1 MAVAGTEIMVKVVA
15 ENNQFRLRN
24 TANHTVYF
32 TDGQILVVGVSVFL
46 NHYNPQ
52 VHSIPLNMFDN
63 SIIIIT

>member
-52 VHSIPLNMFDN
+52 VHSLPQHVLQH
-63 SIIIIT
+63 